1 MTTTEKTDLARKM
14 LVSLPDK
21 PGVYVFRDA
30 RGKVLYV
37 GKGKSL
43 RKRVMSYFHKS
54 AEQSLRT
61 THLVRRIRDF
71 DFVVTANE
79 TEALLLEANFI
90 KHHRPPYNVMLR
102 DDKSYPYVAIT
113 LEEDFPRV
121 LFTRKPHRPGVA
133 YFGPFVSAGR
143 LRETLDLLGKIFP
156 YRKCRGVQPGRHSG
170 SPCLNYHIGRCL
182 APCDGRVDR
191 AAYRQL
197 IHKVERLLAG
207 HPEGL
212 VDEMRNAMRQAAAE
226 QRFEEAAFMRNRLQ
240 ALEHL
245 LEKQYAMATGL
256 YSLDAIGIH
265 VEGEGANVQVLQV
278 RDGNLV
284 NRRNFFL
291 KNVAGEPVEDILEQF
306 LIHYYATPIG
316 LPHEVVLPPG
326 FAAVEE
332 IQGLL
337 SEQKGS
343 RVEVRT
349 GVRGKR
355 RQLSLMAQRNADMA
369 FEQDQ
374 LRQADKHG
382 RPARALLELKEILDL
397 PDIPHRIEC
406 YDISNIGGGHA
417 VGSMAVFVE
426 GLPETS
432 QYRRFA
438 IRQVAGPDD
447 FAMMSEVLSRRFAH
461 GEAAGEPE
469 APGEGGEVT
478 APEVQVEA
486 AVKQK
491 EEDTSF
497 ASRPD
502 LILVDGGAG
511 QVSAAT
517 AALRYAG
524 QEGIPVAGL
533 AKKFEEIY
541 QPGRRPPLRM
551 PADSPALSLLIRLRD
566 EAHRF
571 AVTYHRQK
579 RDKAAKVS
587 ILDGIP
593 GIGPARKRA
602 ILTHF
607 GSPERF
613 LAATSD
619 ELEAVPGLPG
629 RVAREIYAY
638 VHKLGQ

>member
-1 MTTTEKTDLARKM
+1 MKTSEWMPAADKNDLARRM
-14 LVSLPDK
+14 LDSLPDR
-21 PGVYVFRDA
+21 PGVYIFRDA

-43 RKRVMSYFHKS
+43 RKRVMSYFNKGATGS
-54 AEQSLRT
+54 VRT
-61 THLVRRIRDF
+61 AHMIRRIRDF

-113 LEEDFPRV
+113 LNEEFPRV
-121 LFTRKPHRPGVA
+121 IFTRNPHRPGTA

-156 YRKCRGVQPGRHSG
+156 YRKCRGVKPGRHTG

-182 APCDGRVDR
+182 APCAGKVGQVE
-191 AAYRQL
+191 YRQM
-197 IHKVERLLAG
+197 IHKLERLLG
-207 HPEGL
+207 GKSEGL
-212 VDEMRNAMRQAAAE
+212 VEELRDAMKKAADA
-226 QRFEEAAFMRNRLQ
+226 QRFEEATFLRNRMQ

-245 LEKQYAMATGL
+245 LEKQNAMATGL
-256 YSLDAIGIH
+256 DSLDVIGIH

-284 NRRNFFL
+284 DRRSFFL
-291 KNVAGEPVEDILEQF
+291 KNTADEPAADILEQF
-306 LIHYYATPIG
+306 MIHYYSTSIG

-326 FAAVEE
+326 GGDTEL
-332 IQGLL
+332 IQELL
-337 SEQKGS
+337 TGQNGS
-343 RVEVRT
+343 KVEVRA
-349 GVRGKR
+349 GNRGKR
-355 RQLSLMAQRNADMA
+355 RELAQMAARNAQMA
-369 FEQDQ
+369 FRQDQ
-374 LRQADKHG
+374 LRQVEKQG
-382 RPARALLELKEILDL
+382 RPARALHELKETLELKRT
-397 PDIPHRIEC
+397 PYRIEC
-406 YDISNIGGGHA
+406 YDISNIGGEHA
-417 VGSMAVFVE
+417 VGSMAVFIE
-426 GLPETS
+426 GTPEPS

-438 IRQVAGPDD
+438 IKKVLGPDD
-447 FAMMSEVLSRRFAH
+447 FAMMTEVLSRRFARQA
-461 GEAAGEPE
+461 EAQPS
-469 APGEGGEVT
+469 
-478 APEVQVEA
+478 
-486 AVKQK
+486 QK
-491 EEDTSF
+491 KDPSF

-502 LILVDGGAG
+502 LVLVDGGAG
-511 QVSAAT
+511 QVSAALG
-517 AALRYAG
+517 ALRFVG
-524 QEGIPVAGL
+524 QENIPVVGL

-541 QPGRRPPLRM
+541 FPGRRPPLRL
-551 PADSPALSLLIRLRD
+551 PADSQALALLKRLRD

-579 RDKAAKVS
+579 RSSTVTSS

-593 GIGPARKRA
+593 GIGPTRKQA
-602 ILTHF
+602 ILAHF

-629 RVAREIYAY
+629 KVAREAYAY
-638 VHKLGQ
+638 IHKMGQE